1 MNVVEKARRILEAEA
16 QAIRSIPL
24 GPSFEHAIDV
34 LYSCKGKIIT
44 TGMGK
49 AGNIAMKMASTLCS
63 TGSPAAHLHP
73 GDATH
78 GDLGLIGPEDVI
90 VAYSNSGKTREIV
103 EMLLLAKRLGV
114 THIIG
119 ITSHPDTQIRE
130 ICDIVID
137 MGLVTEPCHLGF
149 TPTASTA
156 VMLAIGDALSLVLAE
171 KRGLTAEQYGLR
183 HHGGYLGE
191 QARKSKKA
199 VDIS

>member
-1 MNVVEKARRILEAEA
+1 MNIVEKARAILDAEAE
-16 QAIRSIPL
+16 AIRSIPL
-24 GPSFEHAIDV
+24 GPSFEKAVEV
-34 LYSCKGKIIT
+34 LFACKGKIIT

-49 AGNIAMKMASTLCS
+49 AGNIATKTASTLCS
-63 TGSPAAHLHP
+63 TGSPAAFLHP

-78 GDLGLIGPEDVI
+78 GDLGLIGPDDVI
-90 VAYSNSGKTREIV
+90 VAYSNSGKTREII
-103 EMLLLAKRLGV
+103 EMLILAKRLGV

-119 ITSHPDTQIRE
+119 ITSHPQTRIRQ

-156 VMLAIGDALSLVLAE
+156 VMLAIGDALSLILAE

-191 QARKSKKA
+191 QARKNLSDLSA
-199 VDIS
+199 S